1 MISGDIH
8 GRYTPTSHLEG
19 TSDQAYPPPEGTW
32 NQAYPP
38 PPVDRMTDTSE
49 NITFPVN
56 SLVGSKDKIQ
66 EAQEREKQSTLSILF
81 ITP

>member
-1 MISGDIH
+1 MGGCIPGLMSLPEGGYAWSQDPSGGIH

-49 NITFPVN
+49 NIAFP
-56 SLVGSKDKIQ
+56 
-66 EAQEREKQSTLSILF
+66 
-81 ITP
+81 